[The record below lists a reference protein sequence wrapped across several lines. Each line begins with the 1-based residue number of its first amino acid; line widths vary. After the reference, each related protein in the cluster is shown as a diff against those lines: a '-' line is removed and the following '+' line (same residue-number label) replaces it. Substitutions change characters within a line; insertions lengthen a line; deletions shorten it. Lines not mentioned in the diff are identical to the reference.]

1 MKPQTIFITILS
13 VLFVLLQ
20 YKLWFSDNGYRQY
33 VDLKDKLLEIS
44 EQNVELQK
52 RNTHILA
59 EVNNLK
65 RGDDAIEEH
74 ARNEL
79 GLIKQGESFYQIIE

>member
-13 VLFVLLQ
+13 ILFVLLQ
-20 YKLWFSDNGYRQY
+20 YKLWFSEDGYRQY
-33 VDLKDKLLEIS
+33 VRLKDKLIEMT
-44 EQNVELQK
+44 EHNAELQK
-52 RNTHILA
+52 RNMHILA

-79 GLIKQGESFYQIIE
+79 GLIKQGEAFYQIIE